1 VTCTAVISMRQTF
14 MRQTDGSV
22 RRQVL
27 EIDGVELTSV
37 VQQELDKPI
46 KCGTFG
52 ASGTYS
58 LMRH

>member
-1 VTCTAVISMRQTF
+1 MTCTAVID